1 MFFSIFI
8 LMVSC
13 VKKENED
20 LPFEINLPLTVTP
33 QNINQWGV
41 TRFGPL
47 KLRYEPK
54 EDSDIINHLPLG
66 SVLEILKK
74 ENELRNFENMLNYWY
89 FINYK
94 GEKGWIFGYYIDIY
108 NKEEEAIKR
117 SEVLLFGNKTNLE

>member
-1 MFFSIFI
+1 
-8 LMVSC
+8 MVSC